1 MVACAVTFGNV
12 YQSRPGNRCRGS
24 TLEALLRI
32 TSRTAVFT
40 GVAIVSIALLAGCA
54 AAPTTP
60 KSSGPAKSK
69 YLPCI
74 VSDAGGFNDHSF
86 NQLGLQGVEQAA
98 KKIGSSYKQVQSQT
112 ASDSV
117 YESNITNLI
126 GQGCNIVVASGFN
139 LVTAVKTDAA
149 TSTKT
154 DFAMID
160 DNSIV
165 APNVK
170 PVVFETDEA
179 AFLGGYAA
187 AAYSKTG
194 VVATYG
200 GAAYPSVTIYMD
212 GIADGV
218 AYYNQQKSANVKVLG
233 WNVATQKGTFVGDFS
248 SQNKSKT
255 IAQNFI
261 NDKADVIIPVAGS
274 LYEGAAAA
282 IQASGGTAVLEGVDA
297 DIYNTDTNGY
307 KGLFLTSILKN
318 IQPTVAAV
326 VEQAASGGT
335 FDNSQYVGTLKNNGV
350 GLSPFHDF
358 ASKIPSTL
366 TAELATIKAGIIGG
380 TIKVTSPSSFNK

>member
-1 MVACAVTFGNV
+1 M
-12 YQSRPGNRCRGS
+12 
-24 TLEALLRI
+24 EALLRI
-32 TSRTAVFT
+32 TSRAAVFT
-40 GVAIVSIALLAGCA
+40 GVAIASIALLAGCA
-54 AAPTTP
+54 AAPTTTP
-60 KSSGPAKSK
+60 QASAPAKSK

-86 NQLGLQGVEQAA
+86 NQLGLQGVQEAA
-98 KKIGSSYKQVQSQT
+98 KKIGSSSKQVQSQT

-126 GQGCNIVVASGFN
+126 GQGCNIIVASGFN

-149 TSTKT
+149 TSAKT

-187 AAYSKTG
+187 AAYSKNG

-218 AYYNQQKSANVKVLG
+218 AYYNQQKNAHVKVLG
-233 WNVATQKGTFVGDFS
+233 WNVTTQKGTFVGDFS

-282 IQASGGTAVLEGVDA
+282 IKSSGGSAVLEGVDA
-297 DIYNTDTNGY
+297 DIFNTDTNGY

-318 IQPTVAAV
+318 IQPSVAAV
-326 VEQAASGGT
+326 VEQAAGGGT

-350 GLSPFHDF
+350 GIAPFHDF
-358 ASKIPSTL
+358 ESKVPATL
-366 TAELATIKAGIIGG
+366 AAELATIKAGIISGS
-380 TIKVTSPSSFNK
+380 IKVTSPSTFNK